1 MKSALVLLAV
11 VAVASAASI
20 KSKRAVKTQN
30 PLAFAALDQLR
41 GKSRLSVPDQYN
53 LIATAQAGQDY
64 PNNAVIPPSSFDCS
78 TTHQPGFYAD
88 NSADSRCQVF
98 HRCDINGNQTSYLC
112 PNMSVFNSITLV
124 CDWWFNVDCSKA
136 AQFDDYSNSR
146 LYQGANVPLLD
157 DVVRK
162 MTGAVASGRVEVA
175 APAPEEAAPAEAP
188 AAEAAPE
195 AAPAE
200 GEAAAQ

>member
-1 MKSALVLLAV
+1 MKSVLIFLAV
-11 VAVASAASI
+11 VAVASAASL
-20 KSKRAVKTQN
+20 KAKRAVKTQN

-64 PNNAVIPPSSFDCS
+64 PNNAVIEQGFFDCS
-78 TTHQPGFYAD
+78 STHQPGFYAD
-88 NSADSRCQVF
+88 PSASSRCQIF
-98 HRCDINGNQTSYLC
+98 HRCDVNGNQTSYLC
-112 PNMSVFNSITLV
+112 PNMTVFNQITLV
-124 CDWWFNVDCSKA
+124 CNWWFDVDCSKA
-136 AQFDDYSNSR
+136 ASFYDYSNSR

-162 MTGAVASGRVEVA
+162 VTGAVASGRVEVA
-175 APAPEEAAPAEAP
+175 AAPAPEEAAPVEAP

-200 GEAAAQ
+200 AAAQ